1 MSEEKEINLRD
12 SIRDLRNVS
21 KILDAVKFNFEM
33 NALATFVDGIPVD
46 KPAQPPE
53 DVLKSLLA
61 KFLRGYRDFSSR
73 EIRALPHI
81 IYDPAL
87 NVANVKE
94 ILRMMD
100 FSRTNHLRGVVSV
113 YLQNYD
119 GSNKTEL
126 LRQKL
131 NSFRNVDSAALRK
144 IFAARDKL
152 FADERFTN
160 MAKLFAE
167 KLSVKDSLNTIG
179 LSNSYKTSKFIQ
191 ASIVIFFR
199 RSPAKLPDQFKILG
213 ELDSE
218 FDTYKNIFPY
228 IADALIQT
236 VVDNQN
242 LGEKQC
248 IKVFYRRLGDPRFG
262 NSRFN
267 WNNVSSKSKE
277 IFCHWLSKKDL
288 ETFFEII
295 NQTAVDKMWR
305 YREKFWRAYL
315 LDILKTKIFFG
326 NNAKRLATQIKDNIT
341 LDPGSLRGAMA
352 NQSVLV
358 FQIGRYIFSEWSHNG
373 KLRVH
378 AIKPTLNLF
387 EMEEDFFEKAFINR
401 DTLIQSFIED
411 CEWTHYPND
420 GDKSWQRKVS
430 DWLRKNCGIRKTERD
445 WGLE

>member
-53 DVLKSLLA
+53 DVLKPLLA

-262 NSRFN
+262 NGRFIWDKVSIKSRETFLR
-267 WNNVSSKSKE
+267 WLVEDDLE
-277 IFCHWLSKKDL
+277 IFFKVIK
-288 ETFFEII
+288 
-295 NQTAVDKMWR
+295 QTAVDRMWR

-315 LDILKTKIFFG
+315 PHISTTWIFLG
-326 NNAKRLATQIKDNIT
+326 SDAKRVARQLGDKNMGHGN
-341 LDPGSLRGAMA
+341 LDGGT
-352 NQSVLV
+352 NDQSVFV
-358 FQIGRYIFSEWSHNG
+358 FQIGQYIFSEWSHNG

-378 AIKPTLNLF
+378 TM
-387 EMEEDFFEKAFINR
+387 EMANDFFGLRWLSKRKITEK
-401 DTLIQSFIED
+401 FIEG
-411 CEWTHYPND
+411 CEWIHYPND

-430 DWLRKNCGIRKTERD
+430 DWLRKNCGIRKTEKD

>member
-12 SIRDLRNVS
+12 SIRDLRNVA

-33 NALATFVDGIPVD
+33 NSLDDFLNGIEVD
-46 KPAQPPE
+46 KPAPPSE
-53 DVLKSLLA
+53 DVLKPLLA

-73 EIRALPHI
+73 EIKALPHI

-87 NVANVKE
+87 NVENVKE

-144 IFAARDKL
+144 TFAARDKL

-160 MAKLFAE
+160 MAKLFAQ
-167 KLSVKDSLNTIG
+167 KLSVEDSLNTIG
-179 LSNSYKTSKFIQ
+179 LSNYYKTSRFIQ
-191 ASIVIFFR
+191 MSIVIFFR
-199 RSPAKLPDQFKILG
+199 RSPASLADQFKILG

-236 VVDNQN
+236 VVANQN
-242 LGEKQC
+242 NQNFDKKKC
-248 IKVFYRRLGDPRFG
+248 IEIFYRRLGDPRFG
-262 NSRFN
+262 NGRFI
-267 WNNVSSKSKE
+267 WDKVSSKSRE
-277 IFCHWLSKKDL
+277 IFLRWLVEDDL
-288 ETFFEII
+288 EIFFKVIKE
-295 NQTAVDKMWR
+295 TAVDRMWR

-315 LDILKTKIFFG
+315 PHISTTWIFLG
-326 NNAKRLATQIKDNIT
+326 SDAKRVARQLGDKNMGHGN
-341 LDPGSLRGAMA
+341 LDGGT
-352 NQSVLV
+352 NDQSVFV
-358 FQIGRYIFSEWSHNG
+358 FQIGQYIFSEWSHNG
-373 KLRVH
+373 KLRVY
-378 AIKPTLNLF
+378 T
-387 EMEEDFFEKAFINR
+387 METANNFFGLRWLSKWKITEN
-401 DTLIQSFIED
+401 FIE
-411 CEWTHYPND
+411 EWVHSSPKTY
-420 GDKSWQRKVS
+420 SWQNKIS
-430 DWLRKNCGIRKTERD
+430 EWLKKNCGIRKTEKD